1 MEPLSLCQSDLT
13 PSGHDGG
20 SVGGDGGPERLSAPH
35 LHLSEAIIG
44 HLVHEAVEQS
54 GGASFVHPE
63 LPLGGEVVTL
73 LETKQTETLSY
84 ADLIH
89 LT

>member
-1 MEPLSLCQSDLT
+1 MA
-13 PSGHDGG
+13 DGG
-20 SVGGDGGPERLSAPH
+20 STERLLAPH

-54 GGASFVHPE
+54 GRASFVHPE
-63 LPLGGEVVTL
+63 LPLRGEVVTL
-73 LETKQTETLSY
+73 LETKHTETLNY
-84 ADLIH
+84 PDLIH

>member
-1 MEPLSLCQSDLT
+1 MA
-13 PSGHDGG
+13 DGG
-20 SVGGDGGPERLSAPH
+20 SEGGDGGPERLLAPH

-63 LPLGGEVVTL
+63 LPLRGEVVTL
-73 LETKQTETLSY
+73 LETKHTETLKY
-84 ADLIH
+84 PDLIH